1 MGCFRVF
8 SWHLGLP
15 WLQHESTFGV
25 LAGVG
30 GVGCAGVGC
39 LSWVVFLFSVWVH
52 FRDMALPSVPL
63 RQVAAVHISPLTLG
77 VVEGQRGV
85 WEEGERQWVGV

>member
-1 MGCFRVF
+1 MGCFRAFV
-8 SWHLGLP
+8 WHLGLP

-52 FRDMALPSVPL
+52 FRDMATFL
-63 RQVAAVHISPLTLG
+63 
-77 VVEGQRGV
+77 
-85 WEEGERQWVGV
+85 